1 MRFNVSFSFLLKAS
15 LRQMSSSCLG
25 FEITLSFPCFTFII
39 FLSPLASF
47 SVSSGWGEMPNIHSK
62 AENSWGEPAS
72 PSTLV
77 DNGTAAWGKPPSS
90 GSGWGDQPPEPA
102 VTFGRAGVPATAPA
116 LCKPGTERS
125 LCRCLVGRV
134 RNGSEGWI

>member
-1 MRFNVSFSFLLKAS
+1 MAS
-15 LRQMSSSCLG
+15 C
-25 FEITLSFPCFTFII
+25 
-39 FLSPLASF
+39 A
-47 SVSSGWGEMPNIHSK
+47 VSSGWGEMPNIHSK

-102 VTFGRAGVPATAPA
+102 VAFGRAGVPATAPA
-116 LCKPGTERS
+116 LCKPGTEPRS
-125 LCRCLVGRV
+125 AALVWQLRH
-134 RNGSEGWI
+134 GSEVGLEGCSP